1 MMPELRE
8 TLGPVSRYVDA
19 LVHPSAADAR
29 AFHRHRTF
37 IRDHLACG
45 MLALALLPLMLAF
58 GGAVTLFFTLIL
70 AWLTAHLPL
79 AMYVSRTGAHDRAQV
94 MSATLFAGLFTALAG
109 LTGGLAS
116 PLLPFVILA
125 PVEAAVAG
133 SRKAIAA
140 TVLLVGGLV
149 ALLAGLGSQGLVGPL
164 ATAPIAGW
172 VPVEAVGGGLAL
184 LYAAMLAA
192 RFQADARHQAKLLRR
207 EEEKYGLVAA
217 SVADA
222 ISVHDSAGK
231 VLFATPPAR
240 SIIGAARAEILGD
253 GLFQRIHVAD
263 RPAYLKTLSDTLS
276 DGQTRVLELRVRRG
290 EARPGETGMAEYGWL
305 ELVCRNQS
313 AAEGL
318 EGGRI
323 VCVLRDIS
331 RRKQAEEE
339 LSAARA
345 EAESANL
352 AKSRFLATVSHE
364 LRTPLNAIIGFSD
377 LMRKL
382 PETAADPE
390 RVREY
395 AGLIHQSGDHLLQ
408 VVNDMLDMTRIE
420 TGQAQAIAEP
430 FDIRSCL
437 DGCRRMM
444 EPQAQKAGVRLSC
457 DVPLAIGS
465 FTADARA
472 CRQIALNLI
481 SNALKF
487 TPSGGRAV
495 IFARL
500 EGEGLAF
507 GLRDTGAG
515 IAPEDTQRVQLP
527 FVQGSSG
534 TARAHEGS
542 GLGLA
547 VVKGLAEL
555 QGGRMTL
562 ESRLGEGTTVT
573 VYLPRRAATAHQAA
587 AVPSI
592 ADIDAAV
599 SHLPFGETSKD
610 LSDTRKADRKA
621 GTEAGKDTGP
631 CDHHTALQ
639 KIA

>member
-1 MMPELRE
+1 MRE
-8 TLGPVSRYVDA
+8 ALGPVSRYVDA

-45 MLALALLPLMLAF
+45 MLALALLPLMLAL

-70 AWLTAHLPL
+70 AWLITHLPL

-125 PVEAAVAG
+125 PVEAAFAG

-140 TVLLVGGLV
+140 TTGLVGGLV
-149 ALLAGLGSQGLVGPL
+149 ALLAGLGGQGLVGPL
-164 ATAPIAGW
+164 SAAPIAGW
-172 VPVEAVGGGLAL
+172 LPVETVGGGLAL
-184 LYAAMLAA
+184 LYAAMLAV
-192 RFQADARHQAKLLRR
+192 RFQADARHQATLLRR

-240 SIIGAARAEILGD
+240 GIIGAARADILGD

-263 RPAYLKTLSDTLS
+263 RPAYLKALSDTLS
-276 DGQTRVLELRVRRG
+276 DGETRVLELRVRRG

-305 ELVCRNQS
+305 ELVCRRKK
-313 AAEGL
+313 AAEEGP

-339 LSAARA
+339 LTAARA
-345 EAESANL
+345 EAESANQ

-420 TGQAQAIAEP
+420 TGQAQTIAEP

-507 GLRDTGAG
+507 GLRDTGSG

-527 FVQGSSG
+527 FVQASSG
-534 TARAHEGS
+534 TARTHEGS

-573 VYLPRRAATAHQAA
+573 VYLPRRAATGEQAA
-587 AVPSI
+587 AVPSR
-592 ADIDAAV
+592 ADTDAAV
-599 SHLPFGETSKD
+599 SHVPRGERSEDLPG
-610 LSDTRKADRKA
+610 DRK
-621 GTEAGKDTGP
+621 TGKDVARETGTNAN
-631 CDHHTALQ
+631 HTALQ